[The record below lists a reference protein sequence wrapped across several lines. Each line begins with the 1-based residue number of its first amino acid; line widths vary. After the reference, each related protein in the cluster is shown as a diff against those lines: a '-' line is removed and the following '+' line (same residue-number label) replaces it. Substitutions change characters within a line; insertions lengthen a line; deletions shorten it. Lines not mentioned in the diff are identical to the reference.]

1 MSYGFFRSLE
11 GGHQLVSQLLGVP
24 VTPADV
30 VLQPVRGLERFLTK
44 GTQRPWFGSSV
55 HISKVSGKVLL
66 ENYNTTCLT
75 LFMAVVNIQVI
86 ILTLVIG
93 ELHVL
98 NVIVDQG
105 WSGDDAVNILA
116 SITRGRGPS
125 EGPSGAVPTAA
136 NVLGHILLLVPG
148 GGVLGQPLDLQ
159 QLGSLQEGGQ
169 VGLVHSDLTHVDELE
184 DGVQIQ
190 KCDIMEKKDRVLPS
204 GDP

>member
-1 MSYGFFRSLE
+1 VSYGSCRSLE
-11 GGHQLVSQLLGVP
+11 GVHQLVSQLLGVA

-30 VLQPVRGLERFLTK
+30 VLQPVRRLERFLTK
-44 GTQRPWFGSSV
+44 GTQRPRFGSSV

-75 LFMAVVNIQVI
+75 LFMVVVNIQVI
-86 ILTLVIG
+86 IIILVID

-98 NVIVDQG
+98 NVIFVQG
-105 WSGDDAVNILA
+105 WPGDNAVNILA
-116 SITRGRGPS
+116 SNTRGQGPS
-125 EGPSGAVPTAA
+125 EGPSGAVSTAA

-169 VGLVHSDLTHVDELE
+169 VGLGHSNLTHVDELE

-190 KCDIMEKKDRVLPS
+190 KCYIMEQKDRVLPT
-204 GDP
+204 GDS